1 MRVVYRHIPFACI
14 YWDFYNVRI
23 DLAPWRVLGIDKCG
37 SLRAPQPR
45 NRHEKYKKKNTE
57 NQNESAAW
65 GSAAAF
71 SAAQCFLS
79 LALFPFH
86 VPLEFAF
93 SVGYG
98 SIVPRGRQRPQN
110 RRLKH
115 LYKRIESRVRI
126 VSLLGSFAVYEA
138 FPDLYATIL
147 PLSR

>member
-1 MRVVYRHIPFACI
+1 MITVAIIIAFLGTFFPVFIAARKKPWTQF
-14 YWDFYNVRI
+14 VRC
-23 DLAPWRVLGIDKCG
+23 K
-37 SLRAPQPR
+37 
-45 NRHEKYKKKNTE
+45 
-57 NQNESAAW
+57 ES
-65 GSAAAF
+65 
-71 SAAQCFLS
+71 
-79 LALFPFH
+79 PN
-86 VPLEFAF
+86 FAF